1 MAESGGARTTKVD
14 HTTSVE
20 TSINGSQFLMKH
32 TPVHSDGDGCTYT
45 ISQAIPFPLDNSPEW
60 NRDSSWQSEGRDSGA
75 NKVNG
80 GKGGSSMDDLHAR
93 VTQLERDVGDIR
105 VKATSIEG
113 KIDRISDK
121 LDNVVTKNQLY
132 GSVILAL
139 VATLTSILGGG
150 WWLAREFLSPIIAQL
165 GS

>member
-1 MAESGGARTTKVD
+1 
-14 HTTSVE
+14 
-20 TSINGSQFLMKH
+20 
-32 TPVHSDGDGCTYT
+32 
-45 ISQAIPFPLDNSPEW
+45 
-60 NRDSSWQSEGRDSGA
+60 
-75 NKVNG
+75 
-80 GKGGSSMDDLHAR
+80 MDDLHAR